1 MKFVKQIV
9 YTGAHVSPKHIS
21 PGITDDVNRFF
32 FQIDFLTLIFKK
44 LGRDVSRGIS
54 HSFSIRVIHV
64 FLY

>member
-21 PGITDDVNRFF
+21 SGITDDVNRIFLK
-32 FQIDFLTLIFKK
+32 IDFLTLIFKK
-44 LGRDVSRGIS
+44 LERDVFRGMS
-54 HSFSIRVIHV
+54 YFFSVRVI